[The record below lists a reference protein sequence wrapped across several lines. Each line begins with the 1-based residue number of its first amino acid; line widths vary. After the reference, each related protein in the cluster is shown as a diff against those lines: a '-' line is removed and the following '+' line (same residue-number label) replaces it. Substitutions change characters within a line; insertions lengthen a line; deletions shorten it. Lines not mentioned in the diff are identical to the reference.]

1 MTEYHKAAA
10 YLNPA
15 FKDSKLFNLESKL
28 DAEILIEE
36 IFNELKSKGQLTT
49 SELSADEPAN
59 KIPAAIWEVL
69 FEDHSDSDGE
79 TTVAE
84 ELAKYSA
91 FKTNPKLWEDKLVEF
106 WQDKKSE
113 FPKLFSVANFFMTIP
128 ATNNST
134 ERLFSECANTFT
146 SKRSLLGVTRFE
158 QLVIIK
164 WNGDLCNDSELSHL
178 GEEVEIGESDEEEE
192 VETEGEGD
200 QQQPQN
206 IETDNE
212 DYFDDF

>member
-1 MTEYHKAAA
+1 MTEYHKAAT

-15 FKDSKLFNLESKL
+15 FKDSKLFTLESKL

-36 IFNELKSKGQLTT
+36 IFDELKSKGQLTA
-49 SELSADEPAN
+49 SELAADEPAS

-69 FEDHSDSDGE
+69 FEEQNDSDGE

-106 WQDKKSE
+106 WEDKKSE
-113 FPKLFSVANFFMTIP
+113 LPKLFSVANFFMTIP

-178 GEEVEIGESDEEEE
+178 GEKDEVGESDEEEE
-192 VETEGEGD
+192 VETEEGD
-200 QQQPQN
+200 QQQLQN
-206 IETDNE
+206 FETDDD
-212 DYFDDF
+212 DYFADF